1 MNYEAGAA
9 VGVRHCGTARQRP
22 QPQQQRDDCSRSRAS
37 ARPVFTKTVVCVC
50 VLLRVVGWGGSGAWQ
65 YGRFYAIYCRR
76 LRLGLT
82 RAPAQQIRAGVV
94 EQTKC
99 VVGKSGWGS
108 RAEGRAI
115 DGKRVAFNVS
125 FGLCAHM
132 RNDDGDHMHCWVGH
146 KYRHLSLMS

>member
-108 RAEGRAI
+108 AEQNAGPLVGKGSHLMCHSGFAHICGMMMAI
-115 DGKRVAFNVS
+115 TCTAGWAINIDT
-125 FGLCAHM
+125 CH
-132 RNDDGDHMHCWVGH
+132 
-146 KYRHLSLMS
+146 